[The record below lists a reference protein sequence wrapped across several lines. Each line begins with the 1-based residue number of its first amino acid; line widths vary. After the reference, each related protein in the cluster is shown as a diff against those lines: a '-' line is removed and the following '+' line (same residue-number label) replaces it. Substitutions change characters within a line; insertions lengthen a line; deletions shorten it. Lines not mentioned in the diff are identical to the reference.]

1 MVTSG
6 ELRVGSDRSVGVSAG
21 INRPPPSQLL
31 EGAVTAMR
39 VVLIGGSPDEWALV
53 RKVLVDLE
61 AEVLGPRMVPAGTS

>member
-1 MVTSG
+1 
-6 ELRVGSDRSVGVSAG
+6 
-21 INRPPPSQLL
+21 
-31 EGAVTAMR
+31 MR